1 MSRFLNTF
9 GNNSLS
15 IFVCDRC
22 HMKRAYDSMRS
33 DANIPAIKVCSDSCS
48 DQFDPYRLPARKTE
62 KITLR
67 FPRPDADI
75 AESHDKII
83 LDPDEQ
89 NRYDVGIATEQANT
103 PNDGNLDILS
113 P

>member
-1 MSRFLNTF
+1 MPRFLNTL

-22 HMKRAYDSMRS
+22 HMKRAYSSMRA
-33 DANIPAIKVCSDSCS
+33 DANIPAIKVCSESCS
-48 DQFDPYRLPARKTE
+48 DEFDPYRLPARKTE

-67 FPRPDADI
+67 FPRPDVDVAQTHNNIIVSPNSSDI
-75 AESHDKII
+75 GLAVT
-83 LDPDEQ
+83 Q
-89 NRYDVGIATEQANT
+89 GNT
-103 PNDGNLDILS
+103 PNNGNLNVLS